1 MHLFLGVAAFI
12 LTFGARCG
20 MSSPITDANQVFENL
35 RDADGI
41 IDSIPA
47 SLVPNIHPSKGDD
60 SVNSY
65 PNIGISQ
72 RSEEELS
79 PVLRF
84 LITTKTST
92 VYTTVSTKTSIL
104 STWRTCFT
112 TEAAIATC
120 TPTPGQ
126 VTVGT
131 GRRKREFS
139 HVLTEPPTQPMA
151 TLNGNNID
159 FNDIISP
166 SRASRQHDV
175 ESTEQEN
182 GDNLSSDEKDGR
194 ARIVDPPRYE
204 EVGISGF
211 PIMDKNCKADE
222 NGADTKLQEYQQ
234 PRFITIHSTSTS
246 SVTATTTNTVVQAG
260 VQTLLFK
267 SMGGCY
273 PQQLVVST
281 LSITAC

>member
-1 MHLFLGVAAFI
+1 MHLFLSVAAYI

-20 MSSPITDANQVFENL
+20 VSSPITDANQVFENL
-35 RDADGI
+35 RDKDGI
-41 IDSIPA
+41 INSIPA
-47 SLVPNIHPSKGDD
+47 ALVPNIHPSKGDD

-72 RSEEELS
+72 RLEEEIS

-92 VYTTVSTKTSIL
+92 VYTTVATLTSIF
-104 STWRTCFT
+104 STWRTCFST
-112 TEAAIATC
+112 QAGITAC
-120 TPTPGQ
+120 TPTSGQ

-131 GRRKREFS
+131 GRRKRESS

-151 TLNGNNID
+151 TLDGKDID

-166 SRASRQHDV
+166 SRASRQNDV
-175 ESTEQEN
+175 ESTAKEN
-182 GDNLSSDEKDGR
+182 SDEKDGR
-194 ARIVDPPRYE
+194 ARIIDPPRYE

-246 SVTATTTNTVVQAG
+246 SVTATTTNTVVQNGA
-260 VQTLLFK
+260 QTLYF
-267 SMGGCY
+267 SDGGCW
-273 PQQLVVST
+273 PQQLVVTT
-281 LSITAC
+281 LSIPAC

>member
-1 MHLFLGVAAFI
+1 
-12 LTFGARCG
+12 
-20 MSSPITDANQVFENL
+20 
-35 RDADGI
+35 
-41 IDSIPA
+41 
-47 SLVPNIHPSKGDD
+47 
-60 SVNSY
+60 
-65 PNIGISQ
+65 
-72 RSEEELS
+72 
-79 PVLRF
+79 
-84 LITTKTST
+84 
-92 VYTTVSTKTSIL
+92 
-104 STWRTCFT
+104 
-112 TEAAIATC
+112 
-120 TPTPGQ
+120 
-126 VTVGT
+126 
-131 GRRKREFS
+131 
-139 HVLTEPPTQPMA
+139 MA
-151 TLNGNNID
+151 TLDGMNID

-175 ESTEQEN
+175 ELTEQEN

-281 LSITAC
+281 LSLTAC